1 MADIRDKW
9 PFPVNAGV
17 LGTYADEM
25 KALQRRVEKN
35 PDAAPMPEVA
45 PTRLLTPLRSSD
57 NLRIGEPRAPFDV
70 AGDAGAVTLTHVVVR
85 RFLKKARRRGSILF
99 DEATESEPL
108 VDVPENRREQMRT
121 MLARER
127 ALLEILDRYNGLAED
142 VYNRLPAGVKG

>member
-1 MADIRDKW
+1 MADIRNKW

-17 LGTYADEM
+17 LGTYADEV
-25 KALQRRVEKN
+25 KALQRRIEKN

-57 NLRIGEPRAPFDV
+57 NLRIGEPHAPLST
-70 AGDAGAVTLTHVVVR
+70 DAGGAITFTHVVIR
-85 RFLKKARRRGSILF
+85 RFLKKARRRGSVLF
-99 DEATESEPL
+99 DEAAENEPL

-142 VYNRLPAGVKG
+142 VYNRLLAGAKG